1 MDTETKCTFRKIHR
15 HKHLYGIKET
25 FEHFAPCYKEQCSAF
40 YDGKCVKLFG
50 YNFREDKKIRNI
62 GRTRTNEIMDSLD
75 VNGLSLKRGSR
86 IHGIEM

>member
-40 YDGKCVKLFG
+40 YDGKCIKLFG
-50 YNFREDKKIRNI
+50 YNLE
-62 GRTRTNEIMDSLD
+62 